1 MAFKVTDSRGTA
13 IGPGDG
19 TFYTNAAGEIVI
31 EGLEPGTTVIAREI
45 KTVDGFVLDG
55 TPKSVVIEAGKN
67 APELIFWNKRAG
79 TLLDYAD
86 LVKKADGAST
96 RYNDLSE
103 KIKAAEK
110 RMAEIAVMK
119 THIINYSKTRNVY
132 VAYRKA
138 GYSKKFKAEHE
149 SEILLHQA
157 AKKFFDE
164 SGLNRF

>member
-1 MAFKVTDSRGTA
+1 MKANNAKTVSTSKYIEGTDYEPLAGVAFKVTDSRGTA

-96 RYNDLSE
+96 RY
-103 KIKAAEK
+103 
-110 RMAEIAVMK
+110 
-119 THIINYSKTRNVY
+119 
-132 VAYRKA
+132 
-138 GYSKKFKAEHE
+138 
-149 SEILLHQA
+149 
-157 AKKFFDE
+157 
-164 SGLNRF
+164 